1 VADDRFLYKLVPP
14 RPTFDSDMTEEEA
27 AIMREHVAYWQGL
40 LNDGVA
46 VVFGPVRDPS
56 DLWGLAVVEA
66 ETEEDVRRLE
76 RDEPAQ
82 RLSGG
87 DVPGIPDAGGDRTSS
102 RLSTLATR
110 VVEG

>member
-1 VADDRFLYKLVPP
+1 MNRFLYKLVPP

-27 AIMREHVAYWQGL
+27 AIMREHVAYCQGL

-56 DLWGLAVVEA
+56 DSWGLAVVEA

-87 DVPGIPDAGGDRTSS
+87 TFQVFPMPGAIARPRA
-102 RLSTLATR
+102 
-110 VVEG
+110 